1 MFHEGMNQPAQPPL
15 LLLLVGLPPTPS
27 SLRVRI
33 WRRLRSL
40 GAVALKRSA
49 YLLPDTPERYEDF
62 QWLAQEIQR
71 EGGDATLVRV
81 QQIENLGPAEVQ
93 RLFHEPRDADYK
105 QLAVRYRKVLQ
116 SLERKSA
123 ATGGRVQDE
132 LARLAKDHRRVRDI
146 DFFDAPGGA
155 EVRRLEEVIAMRTR
169 RPETTRRVESP
180 APALDLGTLRGRRW
194 VTRPRPH
201 VDRIASAW
209 LIKRFIDPTAE
220 FLFTPPADFPDDA
233 IPFDAPGVELT
244 HHGEDCTFETLVK
257 RARLKDRRLTR
268 LAEVVHEADLRD
280 GKYPHEEA
288 RGIDV
293 AIRALLAASP
303 DDRQVLAQGM
313 ALFEGLYATTPRK
326 G

>member
-1 MFHEGMNQPAQPPL
+1 MSQTV
-15 LLLLVGLPPTPS
+15 LLLLVGVPPNPS
-27 SLRVRI
+27 SLRVRV

-71 EGGDATLVRV
+71 EGGEATLIRV
-81 QQIENLGPAEVQ
+81 QQIENMTEADVR
-93 RLFHEPRDADYK
+93 RLFHEPRDRDYR
-105 QLAVRYRKVLQ
+105 QLAARYRKLLQ
-116 SLERKSA
+116 GLDRKAKTPSP
-123 ATGGRVQDE
+123 RVQAQVTE
-132 LARLAKDHRRVRDI
+132 LAKEHQRIRDI
-146 DFFDAPGGA
+146 DFFAAPGGA

-169 RPETTRRVESP
+169 RTEPVVREARPE
-180 APALDLGTLRGRRW
+180 LDLATLRGRRW

-209 LIKRFIDPTAE
+209 LIKRFIDPAAE
-220 FLFTPPADFPDDA
+220 FLFTPPAEFPADA
-233 IPFDAPGVELT
+233 IAFDAPGVELS
-244 HHGEDCTFETLVK
+244 HEGEDCTFETLVK
-257 RARLKDRRLTR
+257 RARLKDRRVVR

-280 GKYPHEEA
+280 GKYSHEEA

-303 DDRQVLAQGM
+303 DDHQVLAQGM
-313 ALFEGLYATTPRK
+313 ALFEGLYANTRVK
-326 G
+326 S